1 MVSDQLVSLLDEIRQ
16 TVTAGD
22 LAALPGLETRLAEAL
37 ERLPRDPARLIALRR
52 RAEGNLACLAAA
64 ARGVRA
70 ARRRL
75 DEIRQTASGTV
86 VVYDGRGRRAETRP
100 EATPRHRL

>member
-1 MVSDQLVSLLDEIRQ
+1 MVSDPLDSLLDEIRR
-16 TVTAGD
+16 TVSAGD

-37 ERLPRDPARLIALRR
+37 ERLPPEPARLAALRR
-52 RAEGNLACLAAA
+52 KAEGNLACLAAA

-75 DEIRQTASGTV
+75 EEIRQAASGTV
-86 VVYDGRGRRAETRP
+86 VVYDGHGRRAETRP
-100 EATPRHRL
+100 EAAPRHRL